1 MSSLQPGDLALII
14 RSLDGHSTG
23 KTVTCVQIDFVDHPK
38 YGTIWLVKS
47 NQNLVTE
54 YGGVG
59 DNVHV
64 PASWLMKIP
73 KDPLPDE
80 EDEWVHDPAK
90 ELEFT
95 GHEVLTK

>member
-1 MSSLQPGDLALII
+1 MNKSLQPGDLALII

-23 KTVTCVQIDFVDHPK
+23 KIVTCVQIDFIAHEK

-47 NQNLVTE
+47 DRNDLITE

-59 DNVHV
+59 NNFHV
-64 PASWLMKIP
+64 PQSWLLKIP

-90 ELEFT
+90 EL
-95 GHEVLTK
+95 VLIDK